1 MKQKQLIY
9 FLATVITFPIC
20 TIQDNAIGDFSSKDE
35 IKLSIQTHLST
46 KTPYDYVAN
55 KNTTLN
61 IAFGE
66 GCHPVQVW
74 LVFRH
79 GTRYPKKKQ
88 LRALKNDIPKLL
100 EKLANNRDKVK

>member
-1 MKQKQLIY
+1 MQQKLLISF
-9 FLATVITFPIC
+9 FLPVVIFPIC
-20 TIQDNAIGDFSSKDE
+20 TIQDSAIHHLSSKDE
-35 IKLSIQTHLST
+35 IQLNIQTHLST

-61 IAFGE
+61 IPLGE
-66 GCHPVQVW
+66 SCRPVQVW

-100 EKLANNRDKVK
+100 EKLNNNRDKVG

>member
-1 MKQKQLIY
+1 MLRKL
-9 FLATVITFPIC
+9 FLCFLFSVTVFPIC
-20 TIQDNAIGDFSSKDE
+20 TIQDSDIGKHSSKDE

-61 IAFGE
+61 IALGE

-88 LRALKNDIPKLL
+88 LRALKYDIPKLL
-100 EKLANNRDKVK
+100 EKLSNNRDKVR